1 MLSAE
6 DKQKIQA
13 HIANLPSSLRSEPAT
28 EVELAEFEAAF
39 ATIPEDYRWFLATC
53 GGGIF
58 GSEHLDDIVRLAK
71 SHEKFRKEFG
81 PPRGW
86 TMKNVFI
93 IGWDGAGN
101 PFGIEKSTGKILV
114 EDHNFVGVREMS
126 PTRAKKSNW
135 LFIEILGTNRSA
147 VGAAYL

>member
-1 MLSAE
+1 MLSSE

-13 HIANLPSSLRSEPAT
+13 LIANLPPSLRSEPAT
-28 EVELAEFEAAF
+28 ETELAEFEATF
-39 ATIPEDYRWFLATC
+39 GLIPNDYRWFLATC

-58 GSEHLDDIVRLAK
+58 GAEHLDDIVRLVG

-93 IGWDGAGN
+93 VGWDGAGN

-114 EDHNFVGVREMS
+114 EDHNFGGIHEMS
-126 PTRAKKSNW
+126 PSLRDWMLK
-135 LFIEILGTNRSA
+135 RS
-147 VGAAYL
+147 GRNHLSE